1 MLQKIAYL
9 ITALLHPLLLTI
21 YAVIYVLWG
30 NTMWCVLPTSYK
42 VVTTLYVS
50 LGISLLPL
58 ISVVLLYIKH
68 NFKGLDMTETRD
80 RMIPLVF
87 TAISSIITYHF
98 ITSYVAV
105 PMPII
110 RMVQAQCVSTIV
122 ACIVTPFWRI
132 SLHMIACGALVVFTY
147 IVGMSNGI
155 DFYREAMAVFAITGF
170 VAWARLYVQAHTPL
184 QLVGGFVLGFSA
196 MYMMTIF

>member
-105 PMPII
+105 LMPII

-184 QLVGGFVLGFSA
+184 QLVGGFVLGISA

>member
-9 ITALLHPLLLTI
+9 ITVLLHPLLLTI

>member
-68 NFKGLDMTETRD
+68 NFKGLDMTATRD

>member
-155 DFYREAMAVFAITGF
+155 DFYREAMAMFAITGF